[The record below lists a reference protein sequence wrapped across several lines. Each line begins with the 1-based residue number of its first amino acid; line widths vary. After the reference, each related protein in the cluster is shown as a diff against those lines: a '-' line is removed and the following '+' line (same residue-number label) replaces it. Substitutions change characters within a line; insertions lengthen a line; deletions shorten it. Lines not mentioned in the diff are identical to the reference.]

1 MSIINDGKRLVI
13 ILAVTSAALIVNSQS
28 HYAAGSLWG
37 VISLVLGILALALGA
52 FIAFFFRDPKREI
65 SRNDNH
71 IISPADGTV
80 LEVSEH
86 GGAKTIRIF
95 LSVFNVHLQRAPVS
109 GTIKNVEYKP
119 GKFLPAM
126 KPEAHVENEQNI
138 ITMET
143 PKGNYVVKQIAGI
156 LARRVISWVKAGDS
170 VALGQKIGFIKFGSQ
185 VDLTLPASADVKV
198 KTGDKVRGGLT
209 VLAEY

>member
-1 MSIINDGKRLVI
+1 MFLVKDGMVYVVPALI
-13 ILAVTSAALIVNSQS
+13 AGALILAYSGNPYLSAF
-28 HYAAGSLWG
+28 GG
-37 VISLVLGILALALGA
+37 LVLALGL
-52 FIAFFFRDPKREI
+52 FFTWFFRDPRRKI
-65 SRNDNH
+65 VKNDSH

-80 LEVSEH
+80 LEVSSGQ
-86 GGAKTIRIF
+86 GGQVIRIF

-109 GTIKNVEYKP
+109 GNIRNVEYKP

-138 ITMET
+138 ITLVSA
-143 PKGNYVVKQIAGI
+143 KGNFEVRQIAGI
-156 LARRVISWVKAGDS
+156 LARRVVSWVKAGQQ
-170 VALGQKIGFIKFGSQ
+170 VEQGQQIGFIKFGSQ
-185 VDLTLPASADVKV
+185 VDLTVPASAKIKV